1 MAPLGGLFFIDVFL
15 NTQAILKIFQG
26 EYILRIA
33 SSNIQTP
40 GPGTCG
46 NDELVIRNPLLFG
59 LRQIDHLDSFFSRI
73 NLSDPVFHLDLNIL
87 FLLELLRSSNNQFLL
102 IFYYIADVVGG
113 FSGAIGYELT
123 LLKQGDFKFGV
134 DPFRSRRCAGPPC

>member
-40 GPGTCG
+40 GPGTRG
-46 NDELVIRNPLLFG
+46 NDEFVIGNPLFYE
-59 LRQIDHLDSFFSRI
+59 LRQIGHFDSLSFRI
-73 NLSDPVFHLDLNIL
+73 DLSDPVFHLDLNIL